1 MNYNR
6 FSKEWQDRLRPLLRA
21 KQCRTW
27 DDIVKTYGFDKESKI
42 QSEQLTV
49 LSEGVWVEIVDYAE
63 FRKFRGITGYG
74 DIYYDG
80 DFARIYSTSYVSY
93 RHKFRID
100 DQTIDLRGSVPL
112 AEAKAKLL
120 EFIKKATGIT
130 DEVLPEVP
138 KGILKI

>member
-6 FSKEWQDRLRPLLRA
+6 FSKEWQDRLKPFLRA

-27 DDIVKTYGFDKESKI
+27 DDIAKMYGFNKESVVK
-42 QSEQLTV
+42 SWQLSV
-49 LSEGVWVEIVDYAE
+49 LSEGVWVEIVDYEE
-63 FRKFRGITGYG
+63 FRKFRGITRN

-80 DFARIYSTSYVSY
+80 DFANIYSTSYISH
-93 RHKFRID
+93 RHIFRID
-100 DQTIDLRGSVPL
+100 NQEIDLRNSTPSP
-112 AEAKAKLL
+112 ETRAKLL
-120 EFIKKATGIT
+120 EFIKNATGIS

>member
-6 FSKEWQDRLRPLLRA
+6 FSKEWQDRLKPFLRA

-27 DDIVKTYGFDKESKI
+27 DDIAKMYGFNKESTV
-42 QSEQLTV
+42 QSTQLTV
-49 LSEGVWVEIVDYAE
+49 LSEGVWVEIVDYEE
-63 FRKFRGITGYG
+63 FRKFRGITRN

-80 DFARIYSTSYVSY
+80 DFANIYSTSYISH
-93 RHKFRID
+93 RHVFRID
-100 DQTIDLRGSVPL
+100 DQVIDLRNSTPSP
-112 AEAKAKLL
+112 ETRAKLL
-120 EFIKKATGIT
+120 EFIKNATGIS

>member
-6 FSKEWQDRLRPLLRA
+6 FSKAWQNELKPYLRA
-21 KQCRTW
+21 KQRRTW
-27 DDIVKTYGFDKESKI
+27 ERIVEMYGFDKESI
-42 QSEQLTV
+42 VESSQLTV
-49 LSEGVWVEIVDYAE
+49 LSEGVWVEIVDIAE
-63 FRKFRGITGYG
+63 FRKFRGITSSN
-74 DIYYDG
+74 IYYDG
-80 DFARIYSTSYVSY
+80 DFANIYSTSYVSH

-100 DQTIDLRGSVPL
+100 NQEIDLRSSMPSV
-112 AEAKAKLL
+112 ETKVKLL

>member
-6 FSKEWQDRLRPLLRA
+6 FSKEWQNKLKPFLKA
-21 KQCRTW
+21 EQCRTW
-27 DDIVKTYGFDKESKI
+27 DDIAKMYEFDKESVVK
-42 QSEQLTV
+42 SSQLTV

-63 FRKFRGITGYG
+63 FRKFRGITSC

-80 DFARIYSTSYVSY
+80 DFANIYSTSYISH
-93 RHKFRID
+93 RHKFRINNEE
-100 DQTIDLRGSVPL
+100 IDLRAYRPS
-112 AEAKAKLL
+112 EETKAKLL
-120 EFIKKATGIT
+120 EFIKKASGIT

>member
-6 FSKEWQDRLRPLLRA
+6 FSKEWQNKLKPFLKAEQRRN
-21 KQCRTW
+21 W
-27 DDIVKTYGFDKESKI
+27 NDIVKLYKFDKESIVK
-42 QSEQLTV
+42 SSQLTV
-49 LSEGVWVEIVDYAE
+49 LSEGVWVEIVDYDE
-63 FRKFRGITGYG
+63 FRKFRGITRG

-80 DFARIYSTSYVSY
+80 DFARIYSTSNISHH
-93 RHKFRID
+93 HKFRID
-100 DQTIDLRGSVPL
+100 NQEIDLRGFTPSL
-112 AEAKAKLL
+112 QTKAKLL

>member
-6 FSKEWQDRLRPLLRA
+6 FSKAWQDNLKLYLRA
-21 KQCRTW
+21 KQRRTW
-27 DDIVKTYGFDKESKI
+27 ERVVEMYGFDKESI
-42 QSEQLTV
+42 VESSQLTV
-49 LSEGVWVEIVDYAE
+49 LSEGVWVEIVDISE
-63 FRKFRGITGYG
+63 FRKFRGITSSN
-74 DIYYDG
+74 IYYDG
-80 DFARIYSTSYVSY
+80 DFANIYSTSYVSH

-100 DQTIDLRGSVPL
+100 NQEIDLRSSMPSV
-112 AEAKAKLL
+112 ETKVKLL

>member
-6 FSKEWQDRLRPLLRA
+6 FSKEWQDKLKPFLSA

-27 DDIVKTYGFDKESKI
+27 DDIVKMYGFDKESTVN
-42 QSEQLTV
+42 SSQLSV
-49 LSEGVWVEIVDYAE
+49 LSEGVWVEIVDYEE
-63 FRKFRGITGYG
+63 FRKFRGITRN

-80 DFARIYSTSYVSY
+80 DFANIYSTSYISH

-100 DQTIDLRGSVPL
+100 NHEIDLRNSMPSPEG
-112 AEAKAKLL
+112 KTKLL
-120 EFIKKATGIT
+120 EFIRKATGIT

>member
-6 FSKEWQDRLRPLLRA
+6 FSKEWQDRLKPFLRA

-27 DDIVKTYGFDKESKI
+27 DDIAKMYEFNKESTV
-42 QSEQLTV
+42 QSTQLSV
-49 LSEGVWVEIVDYAE
+49 LSEGVWVEIVDYEE
-63 FRKFRGITGYG
+63 FRKFRGITNN

-80 DFARIYSTSYVSY
+80 DFANIYSTSYISH
-93 RHKFRID
+93 RHLFRID
-100 DQTIDLRGSVPL
+100 DQEIDLRNSRPS
-112 AEAKAKLL
+112 AETRAKLL
-120 EFIKKATGIT
+120 EFIKKTTGIS

>member
-6 FSKEWQDRLRPLLRA
+6 FSKEWQNRLKPFLKAEQR
-21 KQCRTW
+21 RTW
-27 DDIVKTYGFDKESKI
+27 DDIAKMYGFDKTSVVK
-42 QSEQLTV
+42 SSQLTV
-49 LSEGVWVEIVDYAE
+49 LSEGVWVEIVDFEE
-63 FRKFRGITGYG
+63 FRKFRGITSH

-80 DFARIYSTSYVSY
+80 DFANIYSTSYISH

-100 DQTIDLRGSVPL
+100 NQEIDLRPYMPSE
-112 AEAKAKLL
+112 EAKAKLL
-120 EFIKKATGIT
+120 EFIKKASGIS

>member
-6 FSKEWQDRLRPLLRA
+6 FSKVWQNELKPFLGA
-21 KQCRTW
+21 KQRRTW
-27 DDIVKTYGFDKESKI
+27 NDIVKLYGFDKESTVE
-42 QSEQLTV
+42 SSQLTV
-49 LSEGVWVEIVDYAE
+49 LSEGVWVEIVDYEE
-63 FRKFRGITGYG
+63 FRKFRGITRCN
-74 DIYYDG
+74 IYYDG
-80 DFARIYSTSYVSY
+80 DFSNIYLTSYISH

-100 DQTIDLRGSVPL
+100 NQEIDLRSSMPSVKT
-112 AEAKAKLL
+112 KAKLL

>member
-6 FSKEWQDRLRPLLRA
+6 FSKEWQDRLKPFLKA

-27 DDIVKTYGFDKESKI
+27 EDIAGRYGLNKEANVKTL
-42 QSEQLTV
+42 QLSV
-49 LSEGVWVEIVDYAE
+49 LSEGVWVEIVDFEE
-63 FRKFRGITGYG
+63 FRKFRGITNN

-80 DFARIYSTSYVSY
+80 DFANLYSTSYISH

-100 DQTIDLRGSVPL
+100 GQEIDLRDYRPS
-112 AEAKAKLL
+112 AETRTKLL
-120 EFIKKATGIT
+120 EFIKKATGIS

>member
-6 FSKEWQDRLRPLLRA
+6 FSKVWQNELKPFLGA
-21 KQCRTW
+21 KQRRTW
-27 DDIVKTYGFDKESKI
+27 ERVVEMYGFDKESTVE
-42 QSEQLTV
+42 SLQLTV
-49 LSEGVWVEIVDYAE
+49 LSEGVWVEIVDIAE
-63 FRKFRGITGYG
+63 FRKFRGITNSC
-74 DIYYDG
+74 IYYDG
-80 DFARIYSTSYVSY
+80 DFSNIYSTSYISH

-100 DQTIDLRGSVPL
+100 NQEIDLRSSMPSV
-112 AEAKAKLL
+112 ETKAKLL

>member
-6 FSKEWQDRLRPLLRA
+6 FSKEWQNKLKPFLKA
-21 KQCRTW
+21 KQHRTW
-27 DDIVKTYGFDKESKI
+27 NDIVKMYGFDKESVVK
-42 QSEQLTV
+42 SSQLTV
-49 LSEGVWVEIVDYAE
+49 LSEGVWVEIVDFKE
-63 FRKFRGITGYG
+63 FRKFRGITSY

-80 DFARIYSTSYVSY
+80 DFANLYSTSYISH

-100 DQTIDLRGSVPL
+100 NQEIDLRAYMPSE
-112 AEAKAKLL
+112 EAKAKLL
-120 EFIKKATGIT
+120 EFIKKASGIT

>member
-6 FSKEWQDRLRPLLRA
+6 FSKEWQDRLKPFLRA

-27 DDIVKTYGFDKESKI
+27 DDIAKTYGFNKESAAK
-42 QSEQLTV
+42 SLQLSI
-49 LSEGVWVEIVDYAE
+49 LSEGVWVEIVDYEE
-63 FRKFRGITGYG
+63 FRKFRGITRN

-80 DFARIYSTSYVSY
+80 DFANIYSTSYISH
-93 RHKFRID
+93 RHIFRID
-100 DQTIDLRGSVPL
+100 DQEIDLRHSMSS
-112 AEAKAKLL
+112 EESKAKLL
-120 EFIKKATGIT
+120 EFIKNATGIS

>member
-6 FSKEWQDRLRPLLRA
+6 FSKEWQDRLKPFLKA

-27 DDIVKTYGFDKESKI
+27 DDIAGRYGLNKESTAKAV
-42 QSEQLTV
+42 QLSV
-49 LSEGVWVEIVDYAE
+49 LSEGVWVEIADYEE
-63 FRKFRGITGYG
+63 FRKFRGITNN

-80 DFARIYSTSYVSY
+80 DFANLYSTSYISH
-93 RHKFRID
+93 RHLFRID
-100 DQTIDLRGSVPL
+100 GQEIDLRNSMPS
-112 AEAKAKLL
+112 AETRAKLL
-120 EFIKKATGIT
+120 EFIKKASGIS

>member
-6 FSKEWQDRLRPLLRA
+6 FSKEWQNRLKPFLKAEQR
-21 KQCRTW
+21 RTW
-27 DDIVKTYGFDKESKI
+27 DDIAKMYGFDKESVVK
-42 QSEQLTV
+42 SSQLTV
-49 LSEGVWVEIVDYAE
+49 LSEGVWVEIVDYLE
-63 FRKFRGITGYG
+63 FRKFRGITSC

-80 DFARIYSTSYVSY
+80 DFANIYSTSYISH
-93 RHKFRID
+93 RHKFRINNEE
-100 DQTIDLRGSVPL
+100 IDLRGFTPSL
-112 AEAKAKLL
+112 QTKAKLL